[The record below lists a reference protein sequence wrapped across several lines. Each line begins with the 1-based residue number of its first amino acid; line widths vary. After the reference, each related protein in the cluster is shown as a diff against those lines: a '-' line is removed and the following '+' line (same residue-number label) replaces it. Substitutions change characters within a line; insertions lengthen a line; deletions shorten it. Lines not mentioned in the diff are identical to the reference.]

1 MSASTAGVEDNIP
14 ELIRLRFLRFE
25 TLDGEFFNPSSPD
38 KSWRHILAAV
48 LKESLT
54 ADAMRILAVVGDDG
68 LAARAIGTI
77 AQHPLRCRHWALIW
91 PPASSARPAQ
101 PAQGA
106 TD

>member
-54 ADAMRILAVVGDDG
+54 ADAMRTSPWSAMT
-68 LAARAIGTI
+68 AS
-77 AQHPLRCRHWALIW
+77 
-91 PPASSARPAQ
+91 PPAPSAPLHNILY
-101 PAQGA
+101 GA
-106 TD
+106 GTGR